1 MNSRS
6 TASENARKENCL
18 NMPSDLP
25 LGYAVGINYFDKLS
39 GFAVCINYL
48 DMLPAST
55 VRFTVGIYY
64 LNMLSGFTVRIYCCD
79 VLFDWLS
86 DLLS

>member
-18 NMPSDLP
+18 NAPSDLP

-39 GFAVCINYL
+39 GFAVCIYYL
-48 DMLPAST
+48 DMLRAST
-55 VRFTVGIYY
+55 VGFTVGIYY
-64 LNMLSGFTVRIYCCD
+64 LNMLSGFAVRNYCWD
-79 VLFDWLS
+79 VLFDLLS
-86 DLLS
+86 D